1 MAILD
6 AILKKTIFRVS
17 DFGKLLVCYKV
28 HQTLLESVEKPFV
41 AIFWGLRVFVPYID
55 LTIYLIHVIINE
67 LGKTNLQP
75 EHLKG
80 IHIFHITYHYP
91 SSISFVCQF
100 DMCVNLV
107 DSNIYCPNY

>member
-1 MAILD
+1 MY
-6 AILKKTIFRVS
+6 IFTGPTFPNVINIPTNFLS
-17 DFGKLLVCYKV
+17 SLNY
-28 HQTLLESVEKPFV
+28 S
-41 AIFWGLRVFVPYID
+41 Y
-55 LTIYLIHVIINE
+55 IYLIHVIINE